1 MRILAGRG
9 LRHPRHGKTA
19 KRGVGRPDPVAFFV
33 TLDGSVGG
41 ESGKQYVVIGVLTG
55 DAAGQIDRV
64 ILN

>member
-1 MRILAGRG
+1 MAGISNACPS
-9 LRHPRHGKTA
+9 H
-19 KRGVGRPDPVAFFV
+19 FFV